1 MTISWTVIFGHFL
14 EPAYWLTVIL
24 DNSFY
29 NIAWKSFSTILF
41 ALLFYQGPLA
51 ITQLGRKEEEVD
63 EKETKE
69 MGVHGGNL

>member
-1 MTISWTVIFGHFL
+1 MTFVYTVIFGHFF

-29 NIAWKSFSTILF
+29 NTAWKSFSTILF
-41 ALLFYQGPLA
+41 APRFYQGPLEL
-51 ITQLGRKEEEVD
+51 TQLGRKEEEVD

-69 MGVHGGNL
+69 TVVHGGNL

>member
-1 MTISWTVIFGHFL
+1 MIFGHFL

-29 NIAWKSFSTILF
+29 NITWKSFSTILF
-41 ALLFYQGPLA
+41 ALLVDQGPLQ
-51 ITQLGRKEEEVD
+51 ITQLERKEEEVD

-69 MGVHGGNL
+69 VGVHGGNL